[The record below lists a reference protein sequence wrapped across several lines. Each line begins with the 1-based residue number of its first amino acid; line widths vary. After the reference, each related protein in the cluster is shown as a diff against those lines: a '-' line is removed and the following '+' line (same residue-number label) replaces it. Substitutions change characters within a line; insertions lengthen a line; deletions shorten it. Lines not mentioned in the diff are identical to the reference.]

1 MGIIVVVA
9 IAIGL
14 FMDNNSGK
22 NNNDLSNNKLVE
34 SSRIAA
40 IDKFENQFCGN
51 NTNPDSNQYVT
62 EYVLPT
68 RCEMPLGIAVDNNT
82 SKVWYISTKNGTLGS
97 YNIKENRFDQEH
109 IIPIWKSRQNPID
122 SSQVWTVKVDP
133 ENNNIWFTDEKQNG
147 IWEFDISSGNFSFFR
162 VPGST
167 KGLDTTIYPV
177 SIDFDDEGNIYF
189 AGIRSQSIWIGNIT
203 KLKNGSSEGISFV
216 KLPTTGFKGVDSSR
230 INSGAVKVDTK
241 RNVVWISMLAF
252 QVRLGK

>member
-1 MGIIVVVA
+1 MVA

-22 NNNDLSNNKLVE
+22 NISDLSNNNKLVE

-51 NTNPDSNQYVT
+51 NTNPNSNQYVT

-109 IIPIWKSRQNPID
+109 TIPIWKSRQNPID
-122 SSQVWTVKVDP
+122 SSQVWTVKVD
-133 ENNNIWFTDEKQNG
+133 
-147 IWEFDISSGNFSFFR
+147 
-162 VPGST
+162 
-167 KGLDTTIYPV
+167 
-177 SIDFDDEGNIYF
+177 
-189 AGIRSQSIWIGNIT
+189 
-203 KLKNGSSEGISFV
+203 
-216 KLPTTGFKGVDSSR
+216 
-230 INSGAVKVDTK
+230 
-241 RNVVWISMLAF
+241 
-252 QVRLGK
+252 